1 MLITELASID
11 FGTLAKAQRT
21 LIQESSATKKST
33 RPPPKPSKS
42 APQTKPSS
50 TEPKSKSKNAPQEV
64 SSKRPVSRKHFL
76 PSVQN
81 RHHARDPRFETLS
94 TTESSRS
101 FRKAY
106 DFLDSYQRDE
116 ITLLKSQIR
125 QSRDPSERERL
136 QKALQSLT
144 SRRDAKIAKDRAN
157 EVLRK
162 KKEEEL
168 EKIKHGKQPFYL
180 KKSMLCL
187 MGWVA
192 NCRREEEIGYGGEV

>member
-21 LIQESSATKKST
+21 LIQESSTTKKST
-33 RPPPKPSKS
+33 KPPPKPSKS

-81 RHHARDPRFETLS
+81 HHQPRDPRFETL
-94 TTESSRS
+94 TNTVCEQS

-106 DFLDSYQRDE
+106 NFLDDYQRDE
-116 ITLLKSQIR
+116 IALLKIQIR
-125 QSRDPSERERL
+125 QSRDTSEREKL
-136 QKALQSLT
+136 EKTLQSLL
-144 SRRDAKIAKDRAN
+144 SRRDARIAKDRAN
-157 EVLRK
+157 QVLRK
-162 KKEEEL
+162 KKEEEM
-168 EKIKHGKQPFYL
+168 EKIKQGKQPFYL
-180 KKSMLCL
+180 KKSMFYVGALL
-187 MGWVA
+187 M
-192 NCRREEEIGYGGEV
+192 